1 MDCPGN
7 LSRSWKRLLVRAGL
21 ARVRAFHRNQDGATA
36 VEFAIVSVP
45 FFALMFA
52 ILETALLFFG
62 AQALETAVGDSGR
75 LIRTGQAQQSAMD
88 LTTFKSTICAKVF
101 EIFACESGLHL
112 DVKTYP
118 TFASLT
124 FEDPVD
130 EEGNL
135 DIEDFE
141 FDIGEANEIVVVRAF
156 YEWPTFVTTLGS
168 DLRNLPNGK
177 HLISAAAA
185 FRNEPFP
192 W

>member
-1 MDCPGN
+1 MDCPSTLRGN
-7 LSRSWKRLLVRAGL
+7 WKRLLVRAGL

-36 VEFAIVSVP
+36 VEFAIVSIP

-75 LIRTGQAQQSAMD
+75 LIRTGQAQQQAMD

-101 EIFACESGLHL
+101 EIFACEAGLHL
-112 DVKTYP
+112 DVRTYP
-118 TFASLT
+118 TFAALSLQEPID
-124 FEDPVD
+124 ED
-130 EEGNL
+130 GNL
-135 DIEDFE
+135 DVEDFE

-156 YEWPTFVTTLGS
+156 YQWPTFVTSFGL
-168 DLRNLPNGK
+168 DLRNLANGK
-177 HLISAAAA
+177 HLISSAVA